1 MKRRLTVGD
10 YMTTSPHTIGATQP
24 LSTAMEL
31 YRVHRIRHLPVL
43 DGGRLVG
50 ILSER
55 DVLMVEALEP
65 IDATQVAAC
74 EAMTEDPFTVAP
86 GTSLEWVAAEMAARK
101 LGSVVVVEDG
111 KVVGVLTTIDALR
124 ALHDL
129 LGNRHAR
136 RAG

>member
-1 MKRRLTVGD
+1 MKRRVTVRD

-31 YRVHRIRHLPVL
+31 FRVHRIRHLPVL

-65 IDATQVAAC
+65 IDATRVAAC
-74 EAMTEDPFTVAP
+74 EAMTEDPWTVTS
-86 GTSLEWVAAEMAARK
+86 GTSLDHVATEMMARK
-101 LGSVVVVEDG
+101 YGSVVVVDDG

-129 LGNRHAR
+129 LGQSR
-136 RAG
+136 RARG